1 MKFIKINDSYISVPK
16 WCDVITGSPLT
27 DSNIGGVLLDCEILE
42 NGEIIEKEILC
53 NYSKNIKTGEKEK
66 INYSIIKHIDYNIE
80 NTEPV
85 NTETQNTELTPEE
98 IEKQKKI
105 EALEKTLEALKNS

>member
-1 MKFIKINDSYISVPK
+1 MKALIRNKGETITEDMKIFGID
-16 WCDVITGSPLT
+16 WETGAPLT
-27 DSNIGGVLLDCEILE
+27 NPYWCGGSYTLVKDYVPPVEIDE
-42 NGEIIEKEILC
+42 
-53 NYSKNIKTGEKEK
+53 TV
-66 INYSIIKHIDYNIE
+66 

-85 NTETQNTELTPEE
+85 NTTTTNIETQNTELTPEE